1 MIINMNGN
9 GKNTTD
15 AVLQS
20 KTFTP
25 EYLPVVVGPDTGYD
39 GLSQVTINPDAN
51 LKSDNIRL
59 GKTVLG
65 VTGTFEGMNVA
76 TPYWDP
82 NLLKDMPGN
91 YNFSNPACSLPA
103 MTCVTESIPYTSCS
117 ISDYQR
123 YLFSYSNVLFKSCHE
138 QDPRF
143 LTLYSNEGSSVGM
156 HIVKTI
162 EAGTYTFNLT
172 VPDNMVNANY
182 LEKLKI
188 ENGTIIFGNSV
199 GSPYAAAPTIKMNG
213 KYEFNLTP
221 KSQSQA
227 SIEVDIPETVLN
239 AYSPITPDYEVG
251 KEETTNIRMELR
263 MRKAIFC

>member
-25 EYLPVVVGPDTGYD
+25 EYLPVVIGPDTGYD

-82 NLLKDMPGN
+82 NLIKDMPGN
-91 YNFSNPACSLPA
+91 TTYFNPICNLPDIPY
-103 MTCVTESIPYTSCS
+103 VTENIPYTSCRM
-117 ISDYQR
+117 SDYQR
-123 YLFSYSNVLFKSCHE
+123 HLFSYSNVLFKSCHE
-138 QDPRF
+138 QDPTF
-143 LTLYSNEGSSVGM
+143 LTLYSNKGSSVGI
-156 HIVKTI
+156 HIQRTI
-162 EAGTYTFNLT
+162 EAGAYTFNLT
-172 VPDNMVNANY
+172 LPSNMVNANY
-182 LEKLKI
+182 LEKLKF
-188 ENGTIIFGNSV
+188 ENGTIVFGAL
-199 GSPYAAAPTIKMNG
+199 GGDPYAASPTIKMAG

-221 KSQSQA
+221 INESHA
-227 SIEVDIPETVLN
+227 TIEVDIPETTLD
-239 AYSPITPDYEVG
+239 AYRIIAPDYEVG
-251 KEETTNIRMELR
+251 LEGTIGTVMELR